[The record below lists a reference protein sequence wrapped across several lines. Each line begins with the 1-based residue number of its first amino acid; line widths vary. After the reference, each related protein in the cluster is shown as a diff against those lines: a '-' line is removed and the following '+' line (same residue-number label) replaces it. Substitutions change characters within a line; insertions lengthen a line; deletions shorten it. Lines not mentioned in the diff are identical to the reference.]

1 MSVVHL
7 KLLHHEE
14 HLSYYTEA
22 IKTIVVFDE
31 YQDISAKDHTMTWQ
45 ASGVVLDYDL
55 FIGSDLP

>member
-31 YQDISAKDHTMTWQ
+31 YQDISAKDHTATWQ

-55 FIGSDLP
+55 FI